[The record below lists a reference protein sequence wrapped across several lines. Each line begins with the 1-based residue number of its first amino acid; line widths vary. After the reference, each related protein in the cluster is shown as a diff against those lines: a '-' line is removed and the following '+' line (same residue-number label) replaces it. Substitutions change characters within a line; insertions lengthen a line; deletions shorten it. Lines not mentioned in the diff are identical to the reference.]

1 MAADRALMEVARGLI
16 TCQATEQSGGN
27 DIYDAL

>member
-1 MAADRALMEVARGLI
+1 MAANRALMEAARGLR
-16 TCQATEQSGGN
+16 TCQTGDQAGGN

>member
-1 MAADRALMEVARGLI
+1 MAANRALMEAIRGLR
-16 TCQATEQSGGN
+16 TYQTTNQAGGK